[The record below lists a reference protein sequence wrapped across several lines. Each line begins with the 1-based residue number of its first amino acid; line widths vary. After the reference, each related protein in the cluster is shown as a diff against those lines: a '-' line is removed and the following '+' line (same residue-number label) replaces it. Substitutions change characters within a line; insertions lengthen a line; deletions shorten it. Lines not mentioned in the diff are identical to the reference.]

1 MTFSAENV
9 YSMSYNIE
17 NSVAWWLKW
26 GGFYM
31 EGTNLKVNAILVY
44 FDQSIGLMLSTRQN
58 NEEI

>member
-1 MTFSAENV
+1 
-9 YSMSYNIE
+9 
-17 NSVAWWLKW
+17 
-26 GGFYM
+26 M